1 MAYYKAFGLTCPDDG
16 KFYVCEKATVQFIG
30 CCTSDPCA
38 DGSGKCPQADLRKS
52 NFSPSEYQALPE
64 QDCDGYPGYQNWYT
78 CTNSRFM
85 GCCAE
90 NPCSSKSCPNDKLLP
105 ARLSDK
111 TINRNLF
118 LNPTSSGVPSSTA
131 SGQASGTAAASTPAV
146 QQQNNGLSTGAIA
159 GIAVGVGLLF
169 IILIAVLTYK
179 FGWSAGKR
187 KERKKA
193 PVLPTMSQPEYDS
206 NEPAPYYDGAHKSA
220 TAHANPF
227 RESYMSGST
236 AFSSP
241 RDTMFAKHQHHHQSM
256 GALSPDGPQSA
267 YAGSEGGDPRQ
278 PSPSY
283 SQLSFHS
290 NAHTPQLG
298 AAPNLPIVYEMDSTA
313 RPHELASSDAPA
325 SPALQVPGQSQQ
337 QQPHHHVRGPSFDSP
352 MTSPGHPPPASPM
365 ISEADAGSQYGS
377 PVGSPRMPPNTL
389 SGNGGYA
396 SVPNDSA
403 AANFSHDQNQGY
415 RPYNAPPGPRE

>member
-1 MAYYKAFGLTCPDDG
+1 MAYYQAFGLTCPDEG

-38 DGSGKCPQADLRKS
+38 DGSGKCPQANLRKS
-52 NFSPSEYQALPE
+52 NFSPSEYHSLPE
-64 QDCDGYPGYQNWYT
+64 QDCDGYPRDKNWYT
-78 CTNSRFM
+78 CAGSRFM
-85 GCCAE
+85 GCCAT
-90 NPCSSKSCPNDKLLP
+90 NPCSPNSCPNDKLLP
-105 ARLSDK
+105 AKLSDK

-118 LNPTSSGVPSSTA
+118 LNPTSSGVPTSTA
-131 SGQASGTAAASTPAV
+131 SNPATGTALPNTPEV

-193 PVLPTMSQPEYDS
+193 PILPHMSQPEYDP
-206 NEPAPYYDGAHKSA
+206 NDMAPEYDGSHKSA
-220 TAHANPF
+220 TAQANPF
-227 RESYMSGST
+227 RESYMSST

-241 RDTMFAKHQHHHQSM
+241 RDTMFSKHHQSM
-256 GALSPDGPQSA
+256 GTLSPDGPRSA
-267 YAGSEGGDPRQ
+267 YAASEGDPRQ

-283 SQLSFHS
+283 SQLSFNS
-290 NAHTPQLG
+290 NVNTPQLG
-298 AAPNLPIVYEMDSTA
+298 AAPNLPVVYEMDSTS

-325 SPALQVPGQSQQ
+325 SPGLQVPGSPQNNPQFMQQ
-337 QQPHHHVRGPSFDSP
+337 RHVRGPSFDSP
-352 MTSPGHPPPASPM
+352 MTSPGHPPASPLF
-365 ISEADAGSQYGS
+365 SEADAGSQYGS
-377 PVGSPRMPPNTL
+377 PAGSPRMPPNTQPH
-389 SGNGGYA
+389 SGGYA
-396 SVPNDSA
+396 SVPGGSNTD
-403 AANFSHDQNQGY
+403 FGHDQNQGY